1 MRANKE
7 VLKAVRKAKPRTL
20 VGIHNHPNSLPPSG
34 SDFSTAKNREYY
46 VGVVACHNGD
56 VWVYKARKPVTSYIF
71 DMKVAN
77 YKNEGYTDL
86 EAYEKAMRKI
96 GKDYGLEWRK
106 L

>member
-1 MRANKE
+1 MDASNGY
-7 VLKAVRKAKPRTL
+7 LKRDYSAEKIGGTKGRP
-20 VGIHNHPNSLPPSG
+20 
-34 SDFSTAKNREYY
+34 Y
-46 VGVVACHNGD
+46 
-56 VWVYKARKPVTSYIF
+56 KPVTSYIF